1 MVTVCMKKVN
11 KYIHGRHVLV
21 DIDLELESH
30 SIHGFFGP
38 NGSGKTMLFRC
49 LTGLIR
55 ATSGEIRV
63 RDGQIGKD
71 FSFPPDTGI
80 IIENVG
86 LWPQY
91 TGFENLKILASI
103 RNRISDREIREALLA
118 VGLSAE
124 DKRTYRKYSLGMK
137 QRLGIAQAIMEHPS
151 LLVLDE
157 PTNSLDDEGVEMLHG
172 ILSRQREK
180 GATIL
185 ISSHSKED
193 INRLSDFRYSMAE
206 GECTVHTGEWK

>member
-1 MVTVCMKKVN
+1 
-11 KYIHGRHVLV
+11 
-21 DIDLELESH
+21 
-30 SIHGFFGP
+30 
-38 NGSGKTMLFRC
+38 
-49 LTGLIR
+49 
-55 ATSGEIRV
+55 
-63 RDGQIGKD
+63 
-71 FSFPPDTGI
+71 
-80 IIENVG
+80 
-86 LWPQY
+86 
-91 TGFENLKILASI
+91 
-103 RNRISDREIREALLA
+103 
-118 VGLSAE
+118 
-124 DKRTYRKYSLGMK
+124 MK